1 MLKKKTFFTRVGTY
15 VQRGSMF
22 CFVALVVLVLADT
35 LLRILHYC
43 PISPCFQH
51 IAPLHAPLP
60 CSLAP
65 AVRPISTRFDA
76 RARWLRS
83 HRTVLHWQVTKLHAR
98 VAVLT
103 GLNLFLVQ
111 FHHAFIMCHQTACA
125 RCCTNRFKLVFC
137 PISPCFHY
145 LHARAAVQ
153 QTGSNLF
160 SCSYV
165 DLLHHN

>member
-125 RCCTNRFKLVFC
+125 RCCTNRFKLVFLSNFTMLSLFACARCC
-137 PISPCFHY
+137 PADRFK
-145 LHARAAVQ
+145 LVQ
-153 QTGSNLF
+153 LF
-160 SCSYV
+160 LCRPIAP
-165 DLLHHN
+165 

>member
-1 MLKKKTFFTRVGTY
+1 LKSVKISFYPRWYVCSTRVY
-15 VQRGSMF
+15 VLF
-22 CFVALVVLVLADT
+22 CFVVVLVVLVLVLVLADT
-35 LLRILHYC
+35 LLRIQHYC

-60 CSLAP
+60 CSLARQPCP
-65 AVRPISTRFDA
+65 AVRPISTGFDA
-76 RARWLRS
+76 R
-83 HRTVLHWQVTKLHAR
+83 
-98 VAVLT
+98 VLT
-103 GLNLFLVQ
+103 GLNLLLVQ
-111 FHHAFIMCHQTACA
+111 LHHAFIMCHQTACA
-125 RCCTNRFKLVFC
+125 RCCTDRFKLVFC

-165 DLLHHN
+165 DLLHLNYSFTI